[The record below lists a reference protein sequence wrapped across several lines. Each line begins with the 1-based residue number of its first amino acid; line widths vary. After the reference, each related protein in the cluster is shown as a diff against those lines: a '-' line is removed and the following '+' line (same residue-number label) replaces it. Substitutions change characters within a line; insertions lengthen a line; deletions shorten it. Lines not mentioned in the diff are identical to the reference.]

1 MPVCVHTGDVAK
13 SCQEVQN
20 FLDHFSLQPKEM
32 CKLLYSVKLPLV
44 NTTFNV
50 FLHQFIWPSFL
61 LSSGRFY
68 LPEREENSKET
79 NGIEP
84 LKRLEMFYCSSGIV
98 KGLKIRQPV
107 ILRAHC
113 TPFPVLIVVF
123 QSRQCTKGVLHIVQ
137 RMLVSSP

>member
-44 NTTFNV
+44 NTTLNV

-61 LSSGRFY
+61 LSTGRFY
-68 LPEREENSKET
+68 LPERAQHRKET
-79 NGIEP
+79 TAIHP
-84 LKRLEMFYCSSGIV
+84 LTR
-98 KGLKIRQPV
+98 P
-107 ILRAHC
+107 
-113 TPFPVLIVVF
+113 TPFSCCRRLGPALTI
-123 QSRQCTKGVLHIVQ
+123 
-137 RMLVSSP
+137 P